1 MYVKHTLFTLIIV
14 VVFFGTAELVLAVAG
29 VRPMLL
35 TEDPFVGF
43 ARNVPQFVEH
53 TAPDGS
59 VWMRTAPNKQ
69 AMFNPQEFPKVKA
82 PGTYRIFCMGGST
95 TYGRPY
101 FDELSF
107 CGWLRAYLKA
117 AAPSRNWEVINAG
130 GVSYASYRVARLMG
144 ELKQY
149 QPDLF
154 IVYSGQNEFL
164 EQRSYGGLINMPG
177 WLLNLNATLSGT
189 RVYTALA
196 EAIDALRPDSLKQAR
211 ARSQMSGEVDEILNH
226 TVGPQSYHRDDLLKH
241 QITTHYRLNLVRM
254 VKIARSVDA
263 GIVFVQPAI
272 NIRSMSPFKSEHR
285 AGLDAAALAQWQ
297 AHYEQGKA
305 QEAAGDAGAALAAYR
320 EALAIDDRYAELHYR
335 IGQLRFRQGRY
346 AEAEQALRRAVEEDV
361 APLRILASMQRDV
374 AQVAAEEDVPLVDF
388 PGILRAAYRERY
400 GHTVF
405 GKEYF
410 VDHVHANKEGYRML
424 GLALFQELEHEGVV
438 TPGTGW
444 NTAARKAVEQKV
456 LAGIDPRDEG
466 GALLNLGKVLEWA
479 GKFEEAYPVFQQSLN
494 LLGPSELLYDRL
506 ARSAYALGKMDE
518 AIHYLNESLK
528 ISPDT
533 PGVHAK
539 LATILGKMGRIKEA
553 IEQCRAELILRP
565 DNYYV
570 YGGLAELLE
579 KKGDDAAAIRN
590 YKVSLQLKP
599 DFEFAL
605 VKLSE
610 LLLRQGRYD
619 EALAHSREALRV
631 NPQQYRTHNT
641 LGMILKHQGKYEQAI
656 EHFMQALRLKPDN
669 RTAMENLQQLQ
680 VNYDK
685 GGKAA
690 SPVSLLSGKPP
701 RNPVEPPLPEN
712 TGS

>member
-456 LAGIDPRDEG
+456 LAGIDRKREG
-466 GALLNLGKVLEWA
+466 MSFVNLGKVLGWA
-479 GKFEEAYPVFQQSLN
+479 GKFQEAFNAFQHALEI
-494 LLGPSELLYDRL
+494 LGPHPAIYSGLASALYSLGKAEAATEYYKAALVMAPQGKRGIHARL
-506 ARSAYALGKMDE
+506 ARIYAE
-518 AIHYLNESLK
+518 QNNTEQAIKH
-528 ISPDT
+528 
-533 PGVHAK
+533 
-539 LATILGKMGRIKEA
+539 
-553 IEQCRAELILRP
+553 CRAELEIDP
-565 DNYYV
+565 DNFRMHV
-570 YGGLAELLE
+570 ALAELLE
-579 KKGDDAAAIRN
+579 QQGDSGEAQEH
-590 YKVSLQLKP
+590 YKTVLQLNRN
-599 DFEFAL
+599 FAAGHASFAHYL
-605 VKLSE
+605 FREGQL
-610 LLLRQGRYD
+610 D
-619 EALAHSREALRV
+619 EALEQSRLALQLDPKDARAHTV
-631 NPQQYRTHNT
+631 
-641 LGMILKHQGKYEQAI
+641 LGMVLKQQGDIKQAI
-656 EHFMQALRLKPDN
+656 EHFTEALRLEPDN
-669 RTAMENLQQLQ
+669 STAEENLRQLQ
-680 VNYDK
+680 AGQKKKSN
-685 GGKAA
+685 GGN
-690 SPVSLLSGKPP
+690 LS
-701 RNPVEPPLPEN
+701 
-712 TGS
+712 